1 MNANTQELK
10 QIQAYLQ
17 SHGKPSINQ
26 SELKSEQSQSPKKSY
41 LPWILGGIAG
51 LGLIGIIIY
60 FVIKNRK
67 GGKE

>member
-17 SHGKPSINQ
+17 SQGKQSINQ
-26 SELKSEQSQSPKKSY
+26 SELRSEQSPRKNY

-51 LGLIGIIIY
+51 LGLIGVVVY
-60 FVIKNRK
+60 FLRRK
-67 GGKE
+67 GEK